1 MSSLFSVVIPTYN
14 RAQKVVRAV
23 ESVLAQTLDLSK

>member
-1 MSSLFSVVIPTYN
+1 ME

-23 ESVLAQTLDLSK
+23 EVEGMGKGGRGREWGMGI